1 MALTTQQ
8 AFRAVFGA
16 ARAAL
21 NRGEVDAHGHL
32 QGALEFDDDAT
43 ALVAQW
49 TGLPTLAPWRL
60 SAYTVARAARRVAED
75 LHAGRGG

>member
-16 ARAAL
+16 ARAAIQ
-21 NRGEVDAHGHL
+21 RGEIDAYGHL
-32 QGALEFDDDAT
+32 EGALQFDDDAT

-49 TGLPTLAPWRL
+49 TGLPRLAPWRL

-75 LHAGRGG
+75 LHAARGA

>member
-1 MALTTQQ
+1 MALTTKQ

-16 ARAAL
+16 ARAAIQ
-21 NRGEVDAHGHL
+21 RGEVDAYGHL
-32 QGALEFDDDAT
+32 QGALEFDREST

-49 TGLPTLAPWRL
+49 TGLPALAPWRL
-60 SAYTVARAARRVAED
+60 SAYTVARTARRVAED

>member
-16 ARAAL
+16 ARAAIQ
-21 NRGEVDAHGHL
+21 RGEVDAYEHL
-32 QGALEFDDDAT
+32 EDAIQFDDDAT

-49 TGLPTLAPWRL
+49 TGLPRLAPWRL
-60 SAYTVARAARRVAED
+60 SAYTVARAARPVAD
-75 LHAGRGG
+75 INHADRGA